1 MMMMCIHSCGQFK
14 KEGYECPSFDGD
26 FVRGCVCVCVCER
39 STYIITITSWDFG
52 KTNNCGHLAEV
63 TNFHMSLDWH
73 TLPRNDKQ
81 FNASARFQFNLLTQ
95 ATHISLNI
103 HTWNRIHIHICVC
116 RVFIWCQECHISRC
130 TRIPLHLPNFDKVS
144 CIHTHH
150 KVILRSLCMYVS
162 VWHLRMKCV
171 LIVHWK
177 KNTLKT

>member
-1 MMMMCIHSCGQFK
+1 M
-14 KEGYECPSFDGD
+14 SFI
-26 FVRGCVCVCVCER
+26 RWWLCESVCVCMCER

-95 ATHISLNI
+95 ATHISLNT
-103 HTWNRIHIHICVC
+103 HTWKRLHIHICVC

-150 KVILRSLCMYVS
+150 KVILRSLCIDVS
-162 VWHLRMKCV
+162 VCV
-171 LIVHWK
+171 CVTFKNKMCLNCTLK
-177 KNTLKT
+177 ENTLKT